1 MTRRARLRV
10 YRFDAGF
17 RYDGSVVGALE
28 RADAGDG
35 PRVLDAL
42 FVARDERTGELEA
55 VDLGAGRADGTLAAL
70 LDFRLD
76 PGRRRATTER
86 TLAGRPGSVPTAVL
100 ESIGSELAPG
110 TAVLAL
116 LTSGGEPAAFDS
128 AVSGLG
134 GSAVADA
141 PVDAGAIAGL
151 VADLRSAL

>member
-1 MTRRARLRV
+1 MSRRARLRV

-17 RYDGSVVGALE
+17 RYDGSVVEALE
-28 RADAGDG
+28 RTESGEG

-42 FVARDERTGELEA
+42 FVARDPDTGALEA
-55 VDLGAGRADGTLAAL
+55 VDLGTGRADGTLAAL

-86 TLAGRPGSVPTAVL
+86 MLEGRGTVPPAVL
-100 ESIGSELAPG
+100 ESIGSGLTPG
-110 TAVLAL
+110 SAVLAI
-116 LTSGGEPAAFDS
+116 LTAGGEPAALDG

-151 VADLRSAL
+151 VGELRSAL